1 MTPCRTPEGNPL
13 FCRLCRAEQ
22 RLEVSILSGDA
33 TCPRCGT
40 LLWENAEAAAPLDA
54 EATKRMIRGLVAEIA
69 THCKEE
75 WRLEV
80 LLEQVLPRTVQAL
93 AAIGGAIWQLDAD
106 GFPRA
111 IVQQNMPQD
120 LPPAGGHAQSIA
132 DFATRAELPLEICRQ
147 PQQHGNP
154 TPHLQLV
161 ATVPRA
167 GGRALVVEILQR
179 AGATEVTLRGYRR
192 FLGQICEMLRTSAC
206 LRLEASRALAP
217 TQMIPPSI
225 STTASDPAPQTGND
239 LTLVLSGSRLSRA
252 IAWCC
257 VKLGLAAASEKQRLP
272 RKPVTESVYAP
283 P

>member
-40 LLWENAEAAAPLDA
+40 LLWANAEAAAPLDA

-80 LLEQVLPRTVQAL
+80 LLEKVLPRTVQAL
-93 AAIGGAIWQLDAD
+93 SAIGGAIWQLDAD

-132 DFATRAELPLEICRQ
+132 DFATRAGIPLEICRQ
-147 PQQHGNP
+147 PQQQGNP
-154 TPHLQLV
+154 TPHLQLI

-179 AGATEVTLRGYRR
+179 AGATEATQRGYRR

-206 LRLEASRALAP
+206 LRLEACAP
-217 TQMIPPSI
+217 ASSASSPPSI
-225 STTASDPAPQTGND
+225 SIPETPISGDD

-252 IAWCC
+252 VAWCC
-257 VKLGLAAASEKQRLP
+257 VKLGLAASSGKIDP
-272 RKPVTESVYAP
+272 PKPATTSVYALP
-283 P
+283 